1 MYLYCYNIG
10 MLQSILEKKP
20 YLMWYTSNKLT
31 VSDQVALEQ
40 ILSYGNWDDFIEAE
54 KTLGIEKIKD
64 IFNQIKSKKRINL
77 KPRTINYFEK
87 YFAKYA

>member
-1 MYLYCYNIG
+1 